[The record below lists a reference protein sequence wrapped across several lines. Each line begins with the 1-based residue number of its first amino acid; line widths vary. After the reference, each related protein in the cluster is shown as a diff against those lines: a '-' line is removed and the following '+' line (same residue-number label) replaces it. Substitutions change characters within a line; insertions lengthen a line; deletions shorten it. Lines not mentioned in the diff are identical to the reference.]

1 MRKPNY
7 GFLQKVNPY
16 AEGSLDLSK
25 RPTAYRP
32 YPRREPRYE
41 HYVYILDYLELGNPS
56 DVHYEHRNQPF
67 VQCIGTK
74 YFTLLEAIPLIGIK
88 IEVMEKI
95 DLSYPSK
102 LRRLIPIT
110 YNELTSLARSNL
122 PEAVKR
128 IILENEKTFVE
139 FFNIAEP
146 INIRL
151 HALELLPEIGRKTMN
166 AILESR
172 RIQPFKSF
180 EDVRNRTKV
189 DPVKVLVER
198 VVRELAGGEK
208 YYLFVKPRDQQGLYL
223 GYLEK
228 LYGEFF

>member
-1 MRKPNY
+1 MYRYPHR
-7 GFLQKVNPY
+7 
-16 AEGSLDLSK
+16 DR
-25 RPTAYRP
+25 RPFSRP
-32 YPRREPRYE
+32 GHRYE
-41 HYVYILDYLELGNPS
+41 QFVYVLDYLELGNPS

-74 YFTLLEAIPLIGIK
+74 YFTLLEATPLIGVK
-88 IEVMEKI
+88 IDILEKV

-102 LRRLIPIT
+102 LKRILLIT
-110 YNELTSLARSNL
+110 YNELTSVARSNL

-128 IILENEKTFVE
+128 IVLENEKLFVE

-166 AILESR
+166 TILEARSR
-172 RIQPFKSF
+172 HKFTSF
-180 EDVRNRTKV
+180 EDIRERVKV
-189 DPVKVLVER
+189 DPIRVLIER
-198 VVRELAGGEK
+198 IIRELSGEEK
-208 YYLFVKPRDQQGLYL
+208 YYLFIKPREQAGVYL

-228 LYGEFF
+228 LYGELF